1 MLGLIDPAPH
11 SKIGQNTFLQW
22 KVKRL
27 RCTGRKYGQ
36 KIVRNHLKKWW
47 EVAPFSRVAYSFGKA
62 SIGSIIDEG
71 SKQSAKS
78 NFSLV
83 N

>member
-36 KIVRNHLKKWW
+36 KIVRNHLKKMVGDCTFQQSGIFFW
-47 EVAPFSRVAYSFGKA
+47 EGKYRLNNRRR
-62 SIGSIIDEG
+62 
-71 SKQSAKS
+71 K
-78 NFSLV
+78 
-83 N
+83 

>member
-1 MLGLIDPAPH
+1 MHRQEIWTEDCKKP
-11 SKIGQNTFLQW
+11 FE
-22 KVKRL
+22 
-27 RCTGRKYGQ
+27 
-36 KIVRNHLKKWW
+36 KKWW
-47 EVAPFSRVAYSFGKA
+47 EIAPFSRVAYSFGKA
-62 SIGSIIDEG
+62 SIGSIIDAG